1 LPALSSIAQIFL
13 SERTSFTS
21 QQPRSLSI
29 ALTSTKLTSTFPGAE
44 RAGLSARLALAFGCH
59 GDLDA
64 SLLGLRS
71 AEIGV
76 AGEGLPVAVSLLA
89 VAGGLVGAGQATVGP
104 YLFVLVTALDRQG
117 QRGGVPSAGLVDLA
131 RGEERFAKTVERLG
145 LTRAIAGLAVEGQR
159 LPEMADGLTAAALP
173 QLGKAQASQRPGLAQ
188 PATDLAAQPQGLPE
202 MASGLQVTAL
212 PQATYRSHDR
222 FGCLYRA

>member
-1 LPALSSIAQIFL
+1 MAPAEQNGRGVSLPARAKRAAPTHYGSALCGISRVAVRRRGCSSDLPALSSIAQIFL

-76 AGEGLPVAVSLLA
+76 AGEGLPVAASLLA
-89 VAGGLVGAGQATVGP
+89 VAGGLAGAGQTTVGP
-104 YLFVLVTALDRQG
+104 YLFVLVTVLDRQG
-117 QRGGVPSAGLVDLA
+117 QLEFPRSPS
-131 RGEERFAKTVERLG
+131 T
-145 LTRAIAGLAVEGQR
+145 
-159 LPEMADGLTAAALP
+159 
-173 QLGKAQASQRPGLAQ
+173 
-188 PATDLAAQPQGLPE
+188 
-202 MASGLQVTAL
+202 
-212 PQATYRSHDR
+212 
-222 FGCLYRA
+222 